1 MTDDFKVIRRMTS
14 LQAQHCLAT
23 GAVQH
28 RINHLLRM
36 IPGGEV
42 ADYGDIMEAYD
53 NALLDLPRG
62 MVRRL
67 SLPDHA
73 AGLVSLP
80 LSSGGAGLPT
90 VEVTCGLR
98 FPRVLHAHSPP
109 LPQAVPGPGSPRPT
123 DPGPRPG
130 DGHAATTTLSPGR
143 LGSSSFR
150 SDHCLDPFGARSAH
164 GRGTR
169 PPARAE
175 RTLGHRDRSG
185 DPEGGLSHP
194 RLGQAK
200 PAAPHGALPL
210 QLRRRRH
217 PRHGPLRP
225 CNHALKRNL

>member
-1 MTDDFKVIRRMTS
+1 VGSIAFCRDFAKGIVAEVTEDLKVISRMTS

-80 LSSGGAGLPT
+80 LSSGGLGYRPWKSHADCAFLASYMHTAHHFPKLLPALAHRVPPILHDPGRRRNSRPRDGSACARVPVYYLVSSVVVVG
-90 VEVTCGLR
+90 VEDR
-98 FPRVLHAHSPP
+98 PP
-109 LPQAVPGPGSPRPT
+109 L
-123 DPGPRPG
+123 G
-130 DGHAATTTLSPGR
+130 D
-143 LGSSSFR
+143 LG
-150 SDHCLDPFGARSAH
+150 CARYFY
-164 GRGTR
+164 
-169 PPARAE
+169 
-175 RTLGHRDRSG
+175 
-185 DPEGGLSHP
+185 
-194 RLGQAK
+194 QK
-200 PAAPHGALPL
+200 W
-210 QLRRRRH
+210 
-217 PRHGPLRP
+217 
-225 CNHALKRNL
+225 